1 MDNLLT
7 APKESII
14 WQDEDVY
21 ICLAS
26 FPITRGH
33 TIVVW
38 KKRLDDIHLLER
50 KDFLHLMDLVEKTRN
65 LLLNNYLVEKV
76 YLLYLDEIKH
86 VHWHLVPRY
95 EESGFNFLKEDPE
108 KITNFDDVI
117 NLRLM
122 TSRFSVDS

>member
-1 MDNLLT
+1 MDDLLI

-14 WQDEDVY
+14 WENEDLY

-26 FPITRGH
+26 FPITKGH

-38 KKRLDDIHLLER
+38 KKRVDDIHLLER

-65 LLLNNYLVEKV
+65 LLLDNYLVEKV

-95 EESGFNFLKEDPE
+95 EEGGFNILKHSPK

-117 NLRLM
+117 NLKLKAI
-122 TSRFSVDS
+122 RF